1 MADIMPGA
9 SLELISELRNEGI
22 DHTVIGKFK
31 TSSKTA
37 LNTLRASS
45 GHLPNNVQRNLLRLR
60 VTTPKS
66 AIGNLPSS
74 GAASLGKHGLQ

>member
-1 MADIMPGA
+1 MEMI
-9 SLELISELRNEGI
+9 ELISELRNEGI
-22 DHTVIGKFK
+22 DHPVIGKFT
-31 TSSKTA
+31 TSSKNV

-45 GHLPNNVQRNLLRLR
+45 RRLPNNVRGNLLRLR